1 MINNPIINYIME
13 LFKLHVFSAFL
24 IAIVFYIVKL
34 LMKRMYKD
42 ETIENKKILKDSILI
57 FCITYLVMILK
68 DNLTLL
74 DNTKTQVFTNEP
86 SF

>member
-34 LMKRMYKD
+34 LMKKCIK
-42 ETIENKKILKDSILI
+42 TKQLKTKK
-57 FCITYLVMILK
+57 Y
-68 DNLTLL
+68 
-74 DNTKTQVFTNEP
+74 
-86 SF
+86 